1 MNTSESMRRTLLK
14 KEGRTMK
21 QLIVIKVG
29 GNALEELTP
38 AFFAQLSYWHKQGKR
53 ILLVHGGGNTIS
65 EWAQQLALP
74 VKKENG
80 IRVTDEQ
87 TLAITKMVLLGDIQ
101 PQFLAMFTRY
111 QLPVFGLHA
120 AMDQLITGA
129 YLDQE
134 KYGYV
139 GNITGV
145 NQEKFA
151 HILAQ
156 GIGVV
161 APLALDSKGQWLNV
175 NGDTAAAQIASFLQA
190 EALYFLTDVPG
201 VLHQGEVVKVLTQ
214 KQAQVLK
221 KQNIVTKGMQPKLAA
236 AFYAAYTGVQKITV
250 TNSLT
255 TVGTSIQKGNDQH
268 DDTFSNL

>member
-1 MNTSESMRRTLLK
+1 MPLIRRE
-14 KEGRTMK
+14 KEGNLMK

-65 EWAQQLALP
+65 HWAEQLQLP

-80 IRVTDEQ
+80 IRITDKQ
-87 TLAITKMVLLGDIQ
+87 TMAITKMVLLGEIQ
-101 PQFLAMFTRY
+101 PQFLAQFTHY
-111 QLPVFGLHA
+111 NLPVFGLHA
-120 AMDQLITGA
+120 AMDHLITGS
-129 YLDQE
+129 YIDQE

-139 GNITGV
+139 GNITSI
-145 NQEKFA
+145 NQKKFA
-151 HILAQ
+151 HILTQ

-161 APLALDSKGQWLNV
+161 APLALDPTGHWLNI
-175 NGDTAAAQIASFLQA
+175 NGDTAAAQLASLLQA

-214 KQAQVLK
+214 KKAQILK
-221 KQNIVTKGMQPKLAA
+221 KQNVVTKGMQPKLAA

-255 TVGTSIQKGNDQH
+255 TVGTSIQKGI
-268 DDTFSNL
+268 DDDDNSFSNL